1 MNREANTSNGVFYRR
16 RPEPSRIV
24 PLSSLTPTVTE
35 ETRMND
41 SGLVNSSGR
50 ETGKPMWEPLPPLHT
65 PVEVSPSSWEGLRS
79 RMLASMVI
87 AEAVA

>member
-1 MNREANTSNGVFYRR
+1 MNRTANTSNEVFYRM

-24 PLSSLTPTVTE
+24 PLSSLKPTVAE
-35 ETRMND
+35 ETRTND

-50 ETGKPMWEPLPPLHT
+50 ENGKPLWEPLPPLCT

-79 RMLASMVI
+79 RMLASVVI

>member
-1 MNREANTSNGVFYRR
+1 MNRTANTSNEVFYRM

-24 PLSSLTPTVTE
+24 PLSSLKPTVTQ
-35 ETRMND
+35 ETRTND

-50 ETGKPMWEPLPPLHT
+50 ENGNLSWEPLPTLHT

-79 RMLASMVI
+79 RMLASMAI